1 MRLLLDTH
9 VLLWAIVEPES
20 LSARVSAA
28 LLDEG
33 NAVLASAASLWEI
46 SLKAQAGKLSIPA
59 RPEFLEAQFR
69 LLGVSAYL
77 PIEISHVY
85 RARELPPIHK
95 DPFDRMLVAQA
106 LVENLTLVS
115 RDRMIAQYPVQ
126 LFW

>member
-9 VLLWAIVEPES
+9 VLIWAVLEPEL

-33 NAVLASAASLWEI
+33 NEVLASAASLWEI
-46 SLKAQAGKLSIPA
+46 LLKAQAGKLPIPP
-59 RPEFLEAQFR
+59 RPEFLETHFR
-69 LLGVSAYL
+69 MLGVGVYL
-77 PIEISHVY
+77 PIEISHIY
-85 RARELPPIHK
+85 RVGELPPIHK
-95 DPFDRMLVAQA
+95 DPFDRILVAQA

-115 RDRMIAQYPVQ
+115 QDRMIAQYPVQ